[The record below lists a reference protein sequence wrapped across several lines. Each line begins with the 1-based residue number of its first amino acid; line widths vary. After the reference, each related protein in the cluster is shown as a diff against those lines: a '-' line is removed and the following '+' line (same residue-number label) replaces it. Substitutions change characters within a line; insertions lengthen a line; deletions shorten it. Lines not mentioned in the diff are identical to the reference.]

1 MDLDWTSLIEFINTT
16 AFPIA
21 MCVILIW
28 IGNST
33 LKGLKESLTN
43 LQQSTEANSKLIE
56 RLLDRTE
63 KEKPNE

>member
-1 MDLDWTSLIEFINTT
+1 MDLDWTSLVEFINTT

-21 MCVILIW
+21 MCIILIW

-56 RLLDRTE
+56 RLLERTE
-63 KEKPNE
+63 KDTTNE